1 MQRVGKE
8 CGALVSGR
16 GSRMEHSLPEDRR
29 SDNARQ
35 AWASRTR
42 RWVILA
48 VLPIL
53 LAARASTPGGE
64 SPTIVRFERSIY
76 FTDPDGRQV
85 FAQPGL
91 YAVTVTAGGSRL
103 RLYPAGGA
111 APLTLATETTR
122 HEEEETPLPLAL
134 ILSKEDEVHVA
145 LLLPERKALDARGSY
160 SGAQAR
166 PPGPFPEW
174 LSQGYHHAASERRK
188 RAGRRQAR
196 RNPPPRRPMPS
207 WTDLE
212 ITTNLGAKIYTL
224 QLIDK
229 TTWTAYRVSPGA
241 NISVS
246 GLAIPGVESVDAV
259 RLVVY
264 AGFYKDS
271 QISGQDEFGSV
282 RAPLKLNHGSVSRD
296 RRSFSAVLDATV
308 SGLPPAP
315 AYLEVDYQRAGASR
329 TIALGS
335 VARPGSPSAT
345 WLRYRLPPLYFVPE
359 YAVYTGDVQIH
370 IVESGLGE
378 KVDSIIDPLGVGL
391 VYPPYWLLQR
401 ISLQALSDFVG
412 AKPFLRT
419 PCASARVPRQ
429 GYRTKMN
436 PPASGTVTMNYRLVG
451 PRGMQ
456 PPGVQSFDSFS
467 ELESYSGATKET
479 LPALPVNPKY
489 VDWLRSVG
497 LAGLCQG

>member
-1 MQRVGKE
+1 
-8 CGALVSGR
+8 
-16 GSRMEHSLPEDRR
+16 MEHGPPEDRR
-29 SDNARQ
+29 SDNAGQ
-35 AWASRTR
+35 ARALRTR

-48 VLPIL
+48 ALPLL
-53 LAARASTPGGE
+53 LAAYAKTPGGE
-64 SPTIVRFERSIY
+64 SQTILRFERSIY

-85 FAQPGL
+85 LAQPGL

-122 HEEEETPLPLAL
+122 HEEAETPLPIAL

-160 SGAQAR
+160 SGAR
-166 PPGPFPEW
+166 PPGPPPEW
-174 LSQGYHHAASERRK
+174 LSQGYHHAASERLK
-188 RAGRRQAR
+188 RAGRRQAKW
-196 RNPPPRRPMPS
+196 NPPPRQPMPS

-212 ITTNLGAKIYTL
+212 ITTNLGAKIYTS
-224 QLIDK
+224 QLVDK
-229 TTWTAYRVSPGA
+229 TWSAYLASPGA

-264 AGFYKDS
+264 TGYYKDS
-271 QISGQDEFGSV
+271 QISRQDEFGRV
-282 RAPLKLNHGSVSRD
+282 RVPLKLDHRSISRD

-308 SGLPPAP
+308 SGLPPGP

-335 VARPGSPSAT
+335 VARPDSPSAT

-359 YAVYTGDVQIH
+359 YAVYIGDVQIH
-370 IVESGLGE
+370 IAESGLGE
-378 KVDSIIDPLGVGL
+378 KVDSIVDPLGAGL

-401 ISLQALSDFVG
+401 VSLQPLSDFVG
-412 AKPFLRT
+412 VKPFLRS

-429 GYRTKMN
+429 GYRTKMD
-436 PPASGTVTMNYRLVG
+436 PPASGTATMNYRLVG

-456 PPGVQSFDSFS
+456 PPGVQTFDSFS

-489 VDWLRSVG
+489 VDWLRTAG
-497 LAGLCQG
+497 LVGLCQGRRR